1 MEEMVLYP
9 SDALIEILDIQNN
22 AAIHSKYKEDIN
34 ELTVSKSRYR
44 GSYLEQPQLA
54 LGQLFLSVSPFNRH
68 FEELPPLTPTT
79 LGLTI
84 LTSCSTRK
92 NVPSLDSYSS
102 ACSWLTETCS
112 TTLDW
117 PAGTSGLETYPRLL
131 LVLGEDNVEYF
142 LGLTP
147 SGIIVLRNKTKV
159 GNYYWPR
166 ISKIYFKGRYFMLR
180 VCDKN
185 LYVGW
190 WRGWEGNGTQPI
202 LPSARVK
209 RGSKSPANLTA
220 CWREGS
226 QTGLRDTSR
235 KPEMKG
241 SLYCYCRLR
250 LQFCATWSRL
260 GVPPLSVLPPSPQT
274 PD

>member
-1 MEEMVLYP
+1 MNRILAAAVFGSEPVQPCCILLRIFFDVTTKYCQEANRSRRGYEGFLPPALATTVIRAPP
-9 SDALIEILDIQNN
+9 SDPNDTWA
-22 AAIHSKYKEDIN
+22 HDIN
-34 ELTVSKSRYR
+34 
-44 GSYLEQPQLA
+44 
-54 LGQLFLSVSPFNRH
+54 FL
-68 FEELPPLTPTT
+68 
-79 LGLTI
+79 
-84 LTSCSTRK
+84 
-92 NVPSLDSYSS
+92 LDEKEC
-102 ACSWLTETCS
+102 AF
-112 TTLDW
+112 
-117 PAGTSGLETYPRLL
+117 PR
-131 LVLGEDNVEYF
+131 LGEDNVEYF

-185 LYVGW
+185 LYVGG